1 MVGSQ
6 CCENPPD
13 LSLISGSSGCVENIG
28 GLESYISG
36 SLDSKLGILLVS
48 DVFGFEAP
56 NLRKLADKVAAAGYY
71 VVAPNFFHGDPF
83 TPEKNLMYWYQ
94 FHLAEDAAEEARP
107 VIEALRS
114 KGISAIGAA
123 GICWG
128 AKVLVELSKL
138 DDLKAIVML
147 HPSLVSVDDIQEIK
161 VPISILGAEVDQ
173 MSPPELLKEF
183 EEILSIKAEV
193 DSFVKIFNGVRHGW
207 TVRYNIKNEEAVK
220 RAEEAHNDMLEWFFK
235 YVRSSC
241 CCRRSAL

>member
-13 LSLISGSSGCVENIG
+13 LSLSSGIGCVEDIG
-28 GLESYISG
+28 GLESYVSG
-36 SLDSKLGILLVS
+36 SLVSKLGILLVS

-56 NLRKLADKVAAAGYY
+56 NLRKLADKVAATGYY
-71 VVAPNFFHGDPF
+71 VVIPNFFHGDPF
-83 TPEKNLMYWYQ
+83 TPEKTMATWYQ
-94 FHLAEDAAEEARP
+94 SHQPDDAAEEARP

-114 KGISAIGAA
+114 KGITAIGAA

-128 AKVLVELSKL
+128 AKVSVELSKL

-147 HPSLVSVDDIQEIK
+147 HPSLVTVEDIKEIK
-161 VPISILGAEVDQ
+161 VPISILGAEVDH
-173 MSPPELLKEF
+173 MSPPELVKKF
-183 EEILSIKAEV
+183 EEILSTKAEV

-207 TVRYNIKNEEAVK
+207 TVRYNIKNEEVVK
-220 RAEEAHNDMLEWFFK
+220 RAEEAHHDMLEWFFK

-241 CCRRSAL
+241 RRSAL

>member
-13 LSLISGSSGCVENIG
+13 LSSSSGSGCVEEIG
-28 GLESYISG
+28 GLESYITG

-56 NLRKLADKVAAAGYY
+56 NLRKLADKVASAGYY
-71 VVAPNFFHGDPF
+71 VVVPNFLHGDPF
-83 TPEKNLMYWYQ
+83 TPEKDLITWYQ

-107 VIEALRS
+107 IIEALRS
-114 KGISAIGAA
+114 KGIFAIGAA

-138 DDLKAIVML
+138 VDLKAIVML
-147 HPSLVSVDDIQEIK
+147 HPSLVTVDDILEIK
-161 VPISILGAEVDQ
+161 VPISILGAEVDHIT
-173 MSPPELLKEF
+173 PPELVKEF
-183 EEILSIKAEV
+183 EEILSTKPEV

-235 YVRSSC
+235 YVSISGF
-241 CCRRSAL
+241 CRKSAL

>member
-13 LSLISGSSGCVENIG
+13 LSLSSGIGCVEDVG
-28 GLESYISG
+28 GLESYITG
-36 SLDSKLGILLVS
+36 SLSSKHGIILVS

-71 VVAPNFFHGDPF
+71 VVVPNFLHGDPF
-83 TPEKNLMYWYQ
+83 TPGQSLMTWYMS
-94 FHLAEDAAEEARP
+94 HLAEDAAEEARP
-107 VIEALRS
+107 VMEALRS

-138 DDLKAIVML
+138 ADLKAIVML
-147 HPSLVSVDDIQEIK
+147 HPSLVTVDDIEEIK
-161 VPISILGAEVDQ
+161 VPVSILGAEIDHI
-173 MSPPELLKEF
+173 SPPELVKEF
-183 EEILSIKAEV
+183 EEVLSTKAEV

-235 YVRSSC
+235 HVRSFC
-241 CCRRSAL
+241 VCRKSAL

>member
-1 MVGSQ
+1 MIGSQ

-13 LSLISGSSGCVENIG
+13 LNLSSGSGWVEEIG

-71 VVAPNFFHGDPF
+71 VVVPNFFHGDPF
-83 TPEKNLMYWYQ
+83 TPDKTMITWYQ
-94 FHLAEDAAEEARP
+94 SHLAEDAAKEAKP

-128 AKVLVELSKL
+128 
-138 DDLKAIVML
+138 
-147 HPSLVSVDDIQEIK
+147 EIK
-161 VPISILGAEVDQ
+161 VPILILGAEVDH

-183 EEILSIKAEV
+183 EEVLLTKVEV
-193 DSFVKIFNGVRHGW
+193 DSSVKIFKGVRHGW

-241 CCRRSAL
+241 FCRKSAL

>member
-13 LSLISGSSGCVENIG
+13 LSLSSGIGCVEDIG
-28 GLESYISG
+28 GLESYITG

-48 DVFGFEAP
+48 DVYGFEAP

-107 VIEALRS
+107 VIEALRRS
-114 KGISAIGAA
+114 KGITAIGAA
-123 GICWG
+123 

-147 HPSLVSVDDIQEIK
+147 HPSLVTVDDIEEIK
-161 VPISILGAEVDQ
+161 VPISILGAEVDHI
-173 MSPPELLKEF
+173 SPPELVKEF
-183 EEILSIKAEV
+183 EEVLSTKAEV

-207 TVRYNIKNEEAVK
+207 TVRYNIKNVEAVK

-241 CCRRSAL
+241 FSRQSAL

>member
-1 MVGSQ
+1 MIGSQ

-13 LSLISGSSGCVENIG
+13 LSLSSGSGWVEEIG

-71 VVAPNFFHGDPF
+71 VVVPNFFHGDPF
-83 TPEKNLMYWYQ
+83 TPGMHLMIWYQ
-94 FHLAEDAAEEARP
+94 SHLAEDAAKEARP

-128 AKVLVELSKL
+128 AKVLVELLKL
-138 DDLKAIVML
+138 DNLKAIVML
-147 HPSLVSVDDIQEIK
+147 HPSLVTVDDIEEIK

-173 MSPPELLKEF
+173 MSPPEVLKEF
-183 EEILSIKAEV
+183 EEVLSTKPEV

-235 YVRSSC
+235 YVRSSGF
-241 CCRRSAL
+241 CRKSAL

>member
-13 LSLISGSSGCVENIG
+13 FSLSSGSGFVEEIG

-56 NLRKLADKVAAAGYY
+56 NLRKLADKVASAGYY
-71 VVAPNFFHGDPF
+71 VIVPNFFHGDPF
-83 TPEKNLMYWYQ
+83 TPEKNLMIWYQ

-107 VIEALRS
+107 VMEALRS
-114 KGISAIGAA
+114 KGISVIGAA

-147 HPSLVSVDDIQEIK
+147 HPSLVTVDDIEEIK
-161 VPISILGAEVDQ
+161 VPVSILGAEVDQ
-173 MSPPELLKEF
+173 MSPPELVKEF
-183 EEILSIKAEV
+183 EEILSTKAEV

-235 YVRSSC
+235 YVRCSC
-241 CCRRSAL
+241 FCRKSAL